1 MGRPTSKVSKVAV
14 AGPLAP
20 FVAAFESRLD
30 ELGYTPLTTV
40 NVMRL
45 MAHLSR
51 WLDAGDMTAAD
62 LTSRRV
68 EQYFQERRAA
78 GRTGST
84 SPRSL
89 AALLGLL
96 GSLGV
101 LPANEPAPP
110 PCSASE
116 ALLASFHSY
125 LLEERA
131 LASCTAAAYVQRARR
146 FLAGYTAGAGFTGA
160 GLAGLTAADVT
171 RAVLRESTAG
181 SVGSAQFF
189 VVALRAFLR
198 FCFLEGLVAG
208 DLSAAGLTVTGR
220 RRPGLPKGISQADA
234 AALLESCDRRRS
246 DGRRD
251 YAVLIILLRLGLRA
265 GEVAALTLADLDWRA
280 AEMVVHGKGRREDR
294 LPLPGDVGTAI
305 AAYLQQGRPETGRR
319 EVFLR
324 AVAPIGALGR
334 GGVSSIVRR
343 ACARAGVAPVG
354 AHRLRHTLA
363 CEMVRAGVALPE
375 ISQVLRHR
383 SATST
388 AIYARVDLDQL
399 RVLAQPWPTGAGR

>member
-1 MGRPTSKVSKVAV
+1 MGRPTSKVSKVVV

-20 FVAAFESRLD
+20 FAAAFESRLA

-40 NVMRL
+40 NMMRL

-51 WLDAGDMTAAD
+51 WLDAGGMTAGE
-62 LTSRRV
+62 LTSGRV

-78 GRTGST
+78 GRTGLC

-96 GSLGV
+96 GPLGV
-101 LPANEPAPP
+101 LPAGEPAPAP
-110 PCSASE
+110 RCSTSE

-125 LLEERA
+125 LLQERA
-131 LASCTAAAYVQRARR
+131 LAPCTAAAYVQRARR
-146 FLAGYTAGAGFTGA
+146 FLAGCDAEV
-160 GLAGLTAADVT
+160 GLAGLTTADVT

-198 FCFLEGLVAG
+198 FCFLDGLVAG

-234 AALLESCDRRRS
+234 TALLDSCDRRGS
-246 DGRRD
+246 EARRD
-251 YAVLIILLRLGLRA
+251 YTVLIILLRLGLRA
-265 GEVAALTLADLDWRA
+265 GEVAALTLVDLDWRA

>member
-1 MGRPTSKVSKVAV
+1 
-14 AGPLAP
+14 
-20 FVAAFESRLD
+20 
-30 ELGYTPLTTV
+30 
-40 NVMRL
+40 
-45 MAHLSR
+45 
-51 WLDAGDMTAAD
+51 
-62 LTSRRV
+62 
-68 EQYFQERRAA
+68 
-78 GRTGST
+78 
-84 SPRSL
+84 
-89 AALLGLL
+89 
-96 GSLGV
+96 
-101 LPANEPAPP
+101 
-110 PCSASE
+110 
-116 ALLASFHSY
+116 
-125 LLEERA
+125 
-131 LASCTAAAYVQRARR
+131 
-146 FLAGYTAGAGFTGA
+146 
-160 GLAGLTAADVT
+160 
-171 RAVLRESTAG
+171 VLRESTAG

-305 AAYLQQGRPETGRR
+305 VAYLQQGRPETGRR

-324 AVAPIGALGR
+324 ARAPIGALGR

>member
-1 MGRPTSKVSKVAV
+1 MGRPISRVSEVGV

-20 FVAAFESRLD
+20 FAAAFMSRLE

-45 MAHLSR
+45 MAHLSG
-51 WLDAGDMTAAD
+51 WLDAAGMTAAD

-68 EQYFQERRAA
+68 EQYFTERRAA

-89 AALLGLL
+89 GVLLGLL

-101 LPANEPAPP
+101 LPVNEPAP

-116 ALLASFHSY
+116 VLLASFHGY
-125 LLEERA
+125 LLKERA
-131 LASCTAAAYVQRARR
+131 LAPCTAAAYVERARR
-146 FLAGYTAGAGFTGA
+146 FLAGCATGA
-160 GLAGLTAADVT
+160 EVAGLTAADVT
-171 RAVLRESTAG
+171 RAVLREATAG

-189 VVALRAFLR
+189 VVALRSFLR
-198 FCFLEGLVAG
+198 FCFLDGLVAT
-208 DLSAAGLTVTGR
+208 DLSAAALTMTGR
-220 RRPGLPKGISQADA
+220 RRPGLPRGISQADA
-234 AALLESCDRRRS
+234 TALLGSCDQRRS

-294 LPLPGDVGTAI
+294 LPLPGDVSTAI
-305 AAYLQQGRPETGRR
+305 ADYLQRGRPTTTAR
-319 EVFLR
+319 EMFLR
-324 AVAPIGALGR
+324 ARAPIGALGR

-343 ACARAGVAPVG
+343 ACVRSGVAPVG

-363 CEMVRAGVALPE
+363 CEMVRAGVPLSE

-383 SATST
+383 NATST

-399 RVLAQPWPTGAGR
+399 RALAQPWPTGAGR

>member
-1 MGRPTSKVSKVAV
+1 MGRPTSKVSKVVV

-20 FVAAFESRLD
+20 FAAAFESRLA

-40 NVMRL
+40 NMMRL

-51 WLDAGDMTAAD
+51 WLDAGGMTAGE
-62 LTSRRV
+62 LTSGRV

-78 GRTGST
+78 GRTGLC

-116 ALLASFHSY
+116 ALLGSFHSY
-125 LLEERA
+125 LLQERA
-131 LASCTAAAYVQRARR
+131 LAPCTAAAYVQRARR
-146 FLAGYTAGAGFTGA
+146 FLAGCDAEV
-160 GLAGLTAADVT
+160 GLAGLTTADVT

-198 FCFLEGLVAG
+198 FCFLDGLVAG

-234 AALLESCDRRRS
+234 TALLDSCDRRGS
-246 DGRRD
+246 EARRD

-280 AEMVVHGKGRREDR
+280 AEMVVHGKGHREDR

-305 AAYLQQGRPETGRR
+305 AAYLQRGRPKTTAR

-324 AVAPIGALGR
+324 ARAPIGALGR

>member
-1 MGRPTSKVSKVAV
+1 MGRPTSKVSKVVV
-14 AGPLAP
+14 AGPLEP
-20 FVAAFESRLD
+20 FAAVFKSRLE
-30 ELGYTPLTTV
+30 ELGYTALTTV

-51 WLDAGDMTAAD
+51 WLDTGGMTVAD
-62 LTSRRV
+62 LTSQRV
-68 EQYFQERRAA
+68 EQYIRERRAA
-78 GRTGST
+78 GRTGSS

-89 AALLGLL
+89 GALLELL

-101 LPANEPAPP
+101 LPVGEPAP

-116 ALLASFHSY
+116 VLLVSFRGY
-125 LLEERA
+125 LLEGRG
-131 LASCTAAAYVQRARR
+131 LAPSTAAAYVDRARR
-146 FLAGYTAGAGFTGA
+146 FLAGCAAEA
-160 GLAGLTAADVT
+160 GLAELTAADVT
-171 RAVLRESTAG
+171 RAVLRESAAG

-189 VVALRAFLR
+189 VVALRSFLR
-198 FCFLEGLVAG
+198 FCFIEGLVRA
-208 DLSAAGLTVTGR
+208 DLSAAALTVTGR
-220 RRPGLPKGISQADA
+220 RRPGLPAGLSQADA
-234 AALLESCDRRRS
+234 QALLGSCDRRRS

-251 YAVLIILLRLGLRA
+251 YAVLITLMRLGLRA

-280 AEMVVHGKGRREDR
+280 AEIVVHGKGRRDDR

-305 AAYLQQGRPETGRR
+305 AAYLQEERPETTRR

-324 AVAPIGALGR
+324 AIAPIEALGR
-334 GGVSSIVRR
+334 SGVSSIVRR

-363 CEMVRAGVALPE
+363 CDMVTAGVALPE

-383 SATST
+383 SLVST

-399 RVLAQPWPTGAGR
+399 RVLAQPWPGGAGR